1 MQESQVHRD
10 PKAKWGVLAPR
21 VSREFEARREPPG
34 QKVRRGM
41 MVLHL
46 QSL

>member
-21 VSREFEARREPPG
+21 VSREFKARREPPG
-34 QKVRRGM
+34 PKVRRGM